1 MSTPPHGG
9 PDRLR
14 RRLLG
19 AGLAGAALLALRPGA
34 ALARRAPLERTLSFH
49 HLHTGE
55 RSVLTYY
62 AAGRY
67 EPEAL
72 AAINRLLR
80 DFRTGEVH
88 PIAPALLNLLHALR
102 TDLGTRA
109 PFEVISGFRSPQT
122 NAALRRTGGGGVAV
136 HSLHMDGMAIDV
148 RVPGRSLSQLRQA
161 ALARR
166 GGGVGYYPDDGFVHL
181 DVGQVRQW

>member
-1 MSTPPHGG
+1 MNPPP
-9 PDRLR
+9 PDRTR

-19 AGLAGAALLALRPGA
+19 IGLAGAAVLAISPGTVF
-34 ALARRAPLERTLSFH
+34 ARRAGLERTLSFH

-62 AAGRY
+62 AGGRY

-72 AAINRLLR
+72 GAINHLLR

-88 PIAPALLNLLHALR
+88 PIAPGLLNLLHALR
-102 TDLGTRA
+102 TDLATRA
-109 PFEVISGFRSPQT
+109 PFEVISGFRSPKT
-122 NAALRRTGGGGVAV
+122 NAALRQASTGVAV
-136 HSLHMDGMAIDV
+136 RSLHMEGMAIDV
-148 RVPGRSLSQLRQA
+148 RVPGRALSQVRAA

-166 GGGVGYYPDDGFVHL
+166 LGGVGYYPSDGFVHV
-181 DVGQVRQW
+181 DIGRVRHW